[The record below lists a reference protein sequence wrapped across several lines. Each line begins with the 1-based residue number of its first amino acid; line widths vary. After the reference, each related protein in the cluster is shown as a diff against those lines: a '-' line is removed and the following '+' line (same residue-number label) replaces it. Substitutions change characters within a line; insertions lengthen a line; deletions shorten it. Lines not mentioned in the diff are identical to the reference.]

1 MTPTTL
7 AGATTVAATQHK
19 TKRKHS
25 NFIFGKKLI
34 LFKIMTT
41 DSQVISVSCGSLQG
55 LLHTSKFGP
64 GCRSICIEFKG
75 NFTVRLR
82 TSRKYASTQFM
93 TLQFLS
99 TLLRC
104 NDVTTR

>member
-19 TKRKHS
+19 TKHKHS

-75 NFTVRLR
+75 IVSRTLAYIPKVRIDAIYEALV
-82 TSRKYASTQFM
+82 YVDIVAS
-93 TLQFLS
+93 
-99 TLLRC
+99 
-104 NDVTTR
+104 